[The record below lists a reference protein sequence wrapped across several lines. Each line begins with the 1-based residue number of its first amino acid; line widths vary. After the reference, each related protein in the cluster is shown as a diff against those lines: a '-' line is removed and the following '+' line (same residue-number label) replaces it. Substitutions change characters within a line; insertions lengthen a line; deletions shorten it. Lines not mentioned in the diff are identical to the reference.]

1 MKNYGVSNKFITL
14 GSPIWVGVG
23 VALIAESD
31 GRSPVGEF
39 SKFIAVQCL
48 YSAVITNVC
57 NEKKIG
63 NFITLGI
70 CIKVGEI
77 SF

>member
-1 MKNYGVSNKFITL
+1 MKFLINLLLQVPPFEL
-14 GSPIWVGVG
+14 G
-23 VALIAESD
+23 VALIAESA

-39 SKFIAVQCL
+39 SKFMAVQCL

-63 NFITLGI
+63 NFITL
-70 CIKVGEI
+70 V
-77 SF
+77 FV